1 MTIAERRVKQI
12 YKTVQEYRDDVEK
25 EIEDFVRGSDTDD
38 DYQPRDMGEAFDHFL
53 SGCLDYTLKTRWGR
67 YRDQFEYYLQRL
79 EDDGVITGSDR
90 NRAIDVFYS
99 LYDYPCNPSCW
110 QLWHDAVV
118 DVLQGILPCG
128 R

>member
-67 YRDQFEYYLQRL
+67 
-79 EDDGVITGSDR
+79 